1 MVELFVVFKDIK
13 MKARVTKRGF
23 TIIELL
29 TVMSIIVILIALLV
43 PSLNSVRRYSKVVRQ
58 KGQFHDLG
66 TGLEMFSIDF
76 DGYPDS
82 KRTDGDAT
90 PLRYCGAMKLC
101 EAMIGQDGLGF
112 HPDSRFFLSGLDK
125 NFKDLYPSPVTLD
138 SRRERKHTYVDTDKY
153 KRCPIDDL
161 YGSGNI
167 SPFVTSATG
176 ELSVLCDVFAKTK
189 GQISGDKLGMPILY
203 YKADVTKVGHDPN
216 VANLDGNIYD
226 VRDNHELT
234 GLMVNGAASPPEE
247 QHPLHYGIVN
257 EKTGYEV
264 FYANTRNNKITNV
277 TKPYNENTFVL
288 ISAGWD
294 GLYGTRD
301 DVYNFA
307 E

>member
-1 MVELFVVFKDIK
+1 

-29 TVMSIIVILIALLV
+29 TVMSIIVILISLLV
-43 PSLNSVRRYSKVVRQ
+43 PSLNSVRRYSRVVRQ

-82 KRTDGDAT
+82 KTVMAGCSSNDCDMDGR
-90 PLRYCGAMKLC
+90 PYCGAMRLC

-112 HPDSRFFLSGLDK
+112 HPDSRFCLNGLDK
-125 NFKDLYPSPVTLD
+125 NNVNIYPRPITLKNQ
-138 SRRERKHTYVDTDKY
+138 RERKHTYVDTDKY
-153 KRCPIDDL
+153 KRCPINELYSDL
-161 YGSGNI
+161 GVWAGADPCAAVI
-167 SPFVTSATG
+167 S
-176 ELSVLCDVFAKTK
+176 DVFTTVK
-189 GQISGDKLGMPILY
+189 GQVSGGKFGMPILY
-203 YKADVTKVGHDPN
+203 YKADVTKMEHSVPPPSLTDATQLQN
-216 VANLDGNIYD
+216 DIYD
-226 VRDNHELT
+226 ARDNYDL
-234 GLMVNGAASPPEE
+234 VAIKAVGATEE
-247 QHPLHYGIVN
+247 HPLYAGSQG
-257 EKTGYEV
+257 KTGWDIFYES
-264 FYANTRNNKITNV
+264 TWNKKVTAT
-277 TKPYNENTFVL
+277 TKPYNENTFIL